1 MNFFALPHAHPMT
14 FKKLDYY
21 EEIGP
26 PPGLAPPPGLDPP
39 PGLVPPPG
47 QHNSLQQYL
56 YEIKEKIQQF
66 DKDWDT
72 YKEYTNPYE
81 YIHTIVPHMKSAVAT
96 YRPLSRSYFKMVELI
111 HHFKMMDMC
120 LPNAPIR
127 TFHLAEGPGGFIEA
141 FANERK
147 IHAPVGSLQDVYY
160 GMTLIDETDRSIP
173 SWKKSQLFLR
183 NHPQVRIE
191 VGADGT
197 GNLLSI
203 HNMTDC
209 VQRFGSSID
218 FLTADGGFDFSEDF
232 NKQEQKILP
241 LLFAQI
247 AYAVC
252 LQKRGGVFV
261 LKMFDCF
268 SPASMDLMY
277 LLSSLYEKVYITK
290 PQTSRYAN
298 SERYI
303 VCLNFLFDNSTP
315 FYSYF
320 LATFAKMLANGNQSV
335 CRFLHERMPMYY
347 INRLHEANVV
357 IGMNQIENIYA
368 TLGLM
373 ENKQTKKARI
383 EHLIKVNLNK
393 CVYWCLQYVV
403 SVLPALMPKTI

>member
-1 MNFFALPHAHPMT
+1 MT

-21 EEIGP
+21 EEV
-26 PPGLAPPPGLDPP
+26 GLAPP
-39 PGLVPPPG
+39 

-56 YEIKEKIQQF
+56 YEIKEKIKQF

-111 HHFKMMDMC
+111 RHFKMMDMC
-120 LPNAPIR
+120 LPNVPIR

-160 GMTLIDETDRSIP
+160 GMTLIDETDKSIP

-183 NHPQVRIE
+183 NNPQVRIE

-209 VQRFGSSID
+209 VQRFGSTID
-218 FLTADGGFDFSEDF
+218 FLTADGGFDFSDDF
-232 NKQEQKILP
+232 NKQEQKIIP

-261 LKMFDCF
+261 LKMFDSF
-268 SPASMDLMY
+268 SQASMDLIY
-277 LLSSLYEKVYITK
+277 FLSSMYEKVYITK

-315 FYSYF
+315 FYSYV
-320 LATFAKMLANGNQSV
+320 LATFAKMMANRNYPAPP
-335 CRFLHERMPMYY
+335 CNNPETRFLHGPLPMYY

-357 IGMNQIENIYA
+357 IGMNQIDNIYA

-373 ENKQTKKARI
+373 ENKQTKKAKI
-383 EHLIKVNLNK
+383 EHLIKVNINK
-393 CVYWCLQYVV
+393 CVYWCLQYGMA
-403 SVLPALMPKTI
+403 VLPALMPKTI

>member
-1 MNFFALPHAHPMT
+1 
-14 FKKLDYY
+14 
-21 EEIGP
+21 
-26 PPGLAPPPGLDPP
+26 
-39 PGLVPPPG
+39 
-47 QHNSLQQYL
+47 
-56 YEIKEKIQQF
+56 
-66 DKDWDT
+66 
-72 YKEYTNPYE
+72 
-81 YIHTIVPHMKSAVAT
+81 
-96 YRPLSRSYFKMVELI
+96 
-111 HHFKMMDMC
+111 
-120 LPNAPIR
+120 
-127 TFHLAEGPGGFIEA
+127 
-141 FANERK
+141 
-147 IHAPVGSLQDVYY
+147 VYY
-160 GMTLIDETDRSIP
+160 GMTLIDDADKSIP

-232 NKQEQKILP
+232 NKQEHKILP

-335 CRFLHERMPMYY
+335 CRFLHERLPMYY
-347 INRLHEANVV
+347 ENRLHEANVV

-393 CVYWCLQYVV
+393 CVYWCLQYGV